1 MVRPGWWTFRGQ
13 CNGRPADRAKTF
25 ATIDTD
31 ICRDMDWTRMRTGH
45 GRGLSVDIACPLPA
59 RGHVL
64 DMDLEAGH
72 GADIPRPFRG
82 HFADTES
89 FAGEGVGLTLG

>member
-1 MVRPGWWTFRGQ
+1 M
-13 CNGRPADRAKTF
+13 
-25 ATIDTD
+25 
-31 ICRDMDWTRMRTGH
+31 
-45 GRGLSVDIACPLPA
+45 
-59 RGHVL
+59 
-64 DMDLEAGH
+64 DMDLQAGH